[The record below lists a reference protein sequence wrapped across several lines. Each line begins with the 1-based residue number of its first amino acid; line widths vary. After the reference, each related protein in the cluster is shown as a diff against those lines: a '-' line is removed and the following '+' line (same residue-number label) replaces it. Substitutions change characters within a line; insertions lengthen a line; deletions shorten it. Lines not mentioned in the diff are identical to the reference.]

1 MQRTGFGCVVDSDL
15 VYIPFALDAVATATG
30 PATATPG
37 AVATEIRHADLFSL
51 ADLQTMY
58 RTCSPVHGGTTSW
71 MMEEDGTV
79 FATDPKALGPFSIGQ

>member
-1 MQRTGFGCVVDSDL
+1 
-15 VYIPFALDAVATATG
+15 
-30 PATATPG
+30 
-37 AVATEIRHADLFSL
+37 
-51 ADLQTMY
+51 MY